1 MEELKDRITAKE
13 YKSWLRYYQ
22 VKGPFGERRLDFN
35 FASLVKT
42 IYEFITANAGR
53 TDAPSVEDCLLQF
66 KLPVAGLSEMGANHE
81 AENIKRL
88 LVKYEK
94 YRK

>member
-1 MEELKDRITAKE
+1 VKE
-13 YKSWLRYYQ
+13 
-22 VKGPFGERRLDFN
+22 PFGERRLDFN

-42 IYEFITANAGR
+42 IYEFITANASR

-66 KLPVAGLSEMGANHE
+66 KLPVEGSSEMGANHE